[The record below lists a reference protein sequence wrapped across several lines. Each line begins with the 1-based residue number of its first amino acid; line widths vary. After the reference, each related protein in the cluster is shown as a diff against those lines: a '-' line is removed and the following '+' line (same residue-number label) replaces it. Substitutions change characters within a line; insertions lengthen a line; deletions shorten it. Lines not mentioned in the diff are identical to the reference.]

1 MNWATTRAQA
11 EANGCSRASRSA
23 IIDREDAMLKDIRL
37 ETDRLII
44 MPFKIQDIEVVHQML
59 SDEEVMRYLPDGIM
73 SLEKSKETLDWLIR
87 CYDKNTPERIV
98 KLTLAVVRKKD
109 EKIVGWCGLGP
120 LGFAPEEIEIYY
132 GLLPDFWNQGI
143 TTEASKTVLDFAF
156 RATKLDRIVAIVRPE
171 NGASI
176 RVIEKMG
183 LVYQKTLESLPEK
196 YRWFDGCL
204 YYSISREDYYRKKPI
219 SKEAL

>member
-1 MNWATTRAQA
+1 
-11 EANGCSRASRSA
+11 
-23 IIDREDAMLKDIRL
+23 MLKDIRL

-44 MPFKIQDIEVVHQML
+44 LPFKMQEVEAVHQML
-59 SDEEVMRYLPDGIM
+59 SNEEVMRYLPDGIM
-73 SLEKSKETLDWLIR
+73 SLEKSKEVLEWLIK

-98 KLTLAVVRKKD
+98 KLTLAVAMKEDGR
-109 EKIVGWCGLGP
+109 IVGWCGLGP

-143 TTEASKTVLDFAF
+143 TTEAAVAVLDFAF
-156 RATKLDRIVAIVRPE
+156 KATKLERIVAIVRPE

-183 LVYQKTLESLPEK
+183 LVYQKTLEGLPEK

-204 YYSISREDYYRKKPI
+204 YHSISREDYYKKKPI
-219 SKEAL
+219 SKEAR

>member
-1 MNWATTRAQA
+1 
-11 EANGCSRASRSA
+11 
-23 IIDREDAMLKDIRL
+23 MLKDIRL

-44 MPFKIQDIEVVHQML
+44 MPFKMQDIEVVHRML
-59 SDEEVMRYLPDGIM
+59 SDEEVLRYLPDGIM
-73 SLEKSKETLDWLIR
+73 SLEKSKETLEWLIG

-98 KLTLAVVRKKD
+98 KLTLAVARKKD

-143 TTEASKTVLDFAF
+143 TTEAAIAVQGFVFK
-156 RATKLDRIVAIVRPE
+156 ATKLEKIVAIVRPE

-183 LVYQKTLESLPEK
+183 LVYQKTLENLPEK
-196 YRWFDGCL
+196 YRWFDGCR
-204 YYSISREDYYRKKPI
+204 YYSISREDYYKKKPI
-219 SKEAL
+219 SKDAL

>member
-11 EANGCSRASRSA
+11 EAYGRSRASRSA
-23 IIDREDAMLKDIRL
+23 IIDREDAVLKDIRL
-37 ETDRLII
+37 ETDRVII
-44 MPFKIQDIEVVHQML
+44 VPFKMQDIKVVHQML

-204 YYSISREDYYRKKPI
+204 YYSISREDYYRKKPML
-219 SKEAL
+219 KEAL